1 MMSLIRC
8 IATRALVAATIAS
21 ALGVVSNG
29 DAHAQQSV
37 ADFYRGKQIKF
48 VIRSEPGG
56 GYDLYSRL
64 IGTHIVRHI
73 PGNPTLIPQNMPG
86 AGGLQAA
93 NYVGDIAPKDGTILT
108 MVSQ

>member
-8 IATRALVAATIAS
+8 TATRALVVAS
-21 ALGVVSNG
+21 VLSVPGVFSLE

-37 ADFYRGKQIKF
+37 ADFYRGKQIRF
-48 VIRSEPGG
+48 IIRSEPGG

-73 PGNPTLIPQNMPG
+73 PGNPTIIPQNMPG
-86 AGGLQAA
+86 PA
-93 NYVGDIAPKDGTILT
+93 VCRRPT
-108 MVSQ
+108 MSAISRRRMAQS